1 MVRPILATCIAMG
14 FYDRSKYDL
23 SLLDKYQEHE
33 KIARQVAE
41 EGIVLLKNR
50 DNILPLDPTKN
61 RKIIIDR

>member
-33 KIARQVAE
+33 KLHDKWQKKE
-41 EGIVLLKNR
+41 LFYLKTEIIFCHLIQQRIEN
-50 DNILPLDPTKN
+50 
-61 RKIIIDR
+61 IIDR

>member
-50 DNILPLDPTKN
+50 DNIFAT
-61 RKIIIDR
+61 

>member
-1 MVRPILATCIAMG
+1 MKKITEKDLDDMVRPILATCIAMG

-50 DNILPLDPTKN
+50 DEYFAT
-61 RKIIIDR
+61 